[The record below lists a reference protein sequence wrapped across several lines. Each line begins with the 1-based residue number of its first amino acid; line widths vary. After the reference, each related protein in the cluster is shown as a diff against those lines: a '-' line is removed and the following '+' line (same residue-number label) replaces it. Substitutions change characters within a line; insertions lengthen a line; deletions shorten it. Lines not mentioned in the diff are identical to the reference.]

1 MLSTL
6 MLRLLKML
14 LRWKSVDVMA
24 GADAATCGR
33 PLIEVIDEGQ
43 VDLSSD
49 GIGSFEDSSSSLSF
63 IPIFSDPPSD
73 FSDAM
78 DESDSPPPPPRI
90 RPLLLLFPLLL
101 VKLGLAMRGVAFTLK
116 PKVRLGLLVSVS
128 PCFLRLCLASTFCH
142 TLLLANQKDLVFAL
156 VLPLQLHS
164 IF

>member
-1 MLSTL
+1 MKLMLSTL

-49 GIGSFEDSSSSLSF
+49 GIGSFEDSSSSSSF
-63 IPIFSDPPSD
+63 TPIFSDPPSD

-78 DESDSPPPPPRI
+78 DESDSPPPGY
-90 RPLLLLFPLLL
+90 
-101 VKLGLAMRGVAFTLK
+101 GLSSFSS
-116 PKVRLGLLVSVS
+116 PSFWSSWVS
-128 PCFLRLCLASTFCH
+128 L
-142 TLLLANQKDLVFAL
+142 
-156 VLPLQLHS
+156 
-164 IF
+164 